1 MEKRKILLP
10 IILAGVLAL
19 GLAGI
24 FMFRATAQD
33 RPLSN
38 GPLPTPEPQPT
49 IVPVPTA
56 VPPVAPTPAAVPQNG
71 SLPGTIE
78 RFDAPVPSWAPVNDT
93 KMADKQG
100 QWAIKDGK
108 LQAVAAESESFE
120 ESIYLSPVDT
130 TGHTKL
136 SVQAYPTGN
145 QTIGLVFRASDQ
157 GYYVFN
163 IFRADDTGKALNV
176 LRRYDATS
184 GIATEL
190 ARNEQGVGYKL
201 NAWQTLSVEVNN
213 DLITCYFEG
222 QKIFEVQDKTF
233 ANGKA
238 GVDVLALGDVQFDN
252 FTVVHP

>member
-1 MEKRKILLP
+1 MEKRKILIP
-10 IILAGVLAL
+10 MILAGVLAL
-19 GLAGI
+19 GLVGI
-24 FMFRATAQD
+24 FMLRATAQD

-49 IVPVPTA
+49 IVSVPTA
-56 VPPVAPTPAAVPQNG
+56 IPPVAPSPAAVAQNG

-78 RFDAPVPSWAPVNDT
+78 RFDAPVPSWLPVNQT
-93 KMADKQG
+93 KMTDQQG
-100 QWAIKDGK
+100 QWVIKDGK
-108 LQAVAAESESFE
+108 LQAIAAESESFE
-120 ESIYLSPVDT
+120 DSIYLSPINT
-130 TGHTKL
+130 TGHVKL

-163 IFRADDTGKALNV
+163 IFRADDTGKAINV

-184 GIATEL
+184 GIYTEL

-213 DLITCYFEG
+213 DLIICSFEG

-233 ANGKA
+233 ASGNA

-252 FTVVHP
+252 FTVLHP